1 MDRRTFLGTVG
12 GGVLASIAGCFGTR
26 SSADGSPTTGDASF
40 DPTTSHT
47 DAGDRVSLS
56 DLPALEGEL
65 TIYLGRG
72 EGGLYNSL
80 IEHFEKDRYPDL
92 TLDVRRDAS
101 AALANT
107 IIEEERNGSSPADV
121 FWSIDAGALGA
132 VAQRGLAAP
141 LPDTVTG
148 LVPSQ
153 FADDRGRW
161 TGISG
166 RARAIPYN
174 TDRYDESDIPT
185 DITTFPEAARFEDAM
200 GWAPTY
206 GAFQAFVTAM
216 RLTRGEEA
224 TRRWLEGML
233 DAGVTRYSGEFLV
246 TNFVAEGAL
255 GAGFANHYY
264 ALRLR
269 EAKPDA
275 PLGIAF
281 TRNDA
286 GSLVNASGA
295 MVLDSSSST
304 EAATNLVRHLLTVEV
319 QHFLASKAY
328 EYPLVDGVSPPGGLP
343 PIRELDPP
351 AIDLTRLAE
360 VEATLDLMR
369 SVGVL

>member
-1 MDRRTFLGTVG
+1 MDRRTFIGTIG
-12 GGVLASIAGCFGTR
+12 GGVVGSLAGCI
-26 SSADGSPTTGDASF
+26 GSDSTDATQTTTSNASF
-40 DPTTSHT
+40 DPTTSHS
-47 DAGDRVSLS
+47 DGGNQLSLS
-56 DLPALEGEL
+56 DLPPLEGEL

-80 IEHFEKDRYPDL
+80 MDHFQNERYPDL

-107 IIEEERNGSSPADV
+107 IIEEERNGASPADV
-121 FWSIDAGALGA
+121 FWSIDAGALGV
-132 VAQRGLAAP
+132 VADGGHAAT
-141 LPDTVTG
+141 LPDSVTG
-148 LVPSQ
+148 HVPSQ

-161 TGISG
+161 TGVSG

-174 TDRYDESDIPT
+174 TDQYDERDIPT
-185 DITTFPEAARFEDAM
+185 DVSRFPDVDRFADSM

-216 RLTRGEEA
+216 RTTRGDA
-224 TRRWLEGML
+224 VTRRWLEGML

-246 TNFVAEGAL
+246 TNFVAEGEI

-264 ALRLR
+264 ALRLQ

-281 TRNDA
+281 TQNDA

-295 MVLDSSSST
+295 MVLDSSSASET
-304 EAATNLVRHLLTVEV
+304 ATNLIRHLLTVEV
-319 QHFLASKAY
+319 QQFLATEAY

-343 PIRELDPP
+343 SIKELDPP
-351 AIDLTRLAE
+351 AFDLTRLAD
-360 VEATLDLMR
+360 VEPTLELMR